1 MQDES
6 KFASPYA
13 DMGGAACGAQW
24 NFFCGPALCC
34 ALLSGYRYAA
44 PPGGA
49 DARTG
54 ANALGTTA
62 LQRAETGPFTAPR
75 LL

>member
-1 MQDES
+1 MIHQTRFYVMILS
-6 KFASPYA
+6 VLH
-13 DMGGAACGAQW
+13 GAQW
-24 NFFCGPALCC
+24 DFFYGLCC

-49 DARTG
+49 DARAG
-54 ANALGTTA
+54 ANALATTA
-62 LQRAETGPFTAPR
+62 IQRAETGSFTAPR